1 MRVEREDKNK
11 MKRILFSLGLAGL
24 MTSVMA
30 VDPRLGSVSPSGFQ
44 AGTEVQMTF
53 SGSRLDD
60 AEEILFYKKG
70 FEVLAIEEKKAAS
83 VRVKVRI
90 AADCL
95 LGEHPVRVRT
105 KGGVTEVKTFY
116 VGPFPVV
123 ARVKPKAGEPHQK
136 LPLNST
142 VASSVPNESQELFTV
157 DAKKGQR
164 LSAEIESMRLGRG
177 FYDPYIEIL
186 DTKGFILSRSDDTK
200 LFIQD
205 CYASAT
211 VPEDGTYTI
220 KVRETSYGSVGAYRM
235 HVGTFA
241 RPTAAY
247 PGGGP
252 VGQDLQVKLIDPAA
266 GDFVQSLKLTKPGK
280 LQVSGGRM
288 DMPTYNDYG
297 IFASLGGVRT
307 PSWNRLRLSDFPNA
321 LEVEPN
327 NSLSEA
333 KLIETSLPLAL
344 NGIIEK
350 PGDEDWF
357 KFTAKK
363 GVRYAVRMYARKLR
377 SPLDSVMYVC
387 DKNGK
392 NLASNDDSGGPDS
405 YFAWTVPADGEYAF
419 RVRDHLGNGG
429 PDYVYRVEFQP
440 VKPSVSLYVPD
451 VGRYNTHTRKS
462 VVVARGNRFPL
473 VLRARRENFGGA
485 LKLAMKDFPA
495 GVTLHCDEMASNK
508 SALTLVFEA
517 AADAPIDGKLADIT
531 ATLKADQKD
540 PVSGGV
546 WQNFDLV
553 QQGNNGVYY
562 RTWVDQI
569 AVSVTE
575 ELPYKI
581 RIETPKAPLVQS
593 GTLPVKVIAERQEGF
608 KGAINVRLQLDQGFA
623 TRPPGLSCPTSIT
636 IAADKT
642 EAIYNFSASG
652 GAEVKTHQIAMIG
665 STAVKGGTA
674 YVSTQL
680 TPLDIK
686 NEFTTASIALAKTT
700 QGYPTQVKVKLTQQ
714 EPFPGKASVEL
725 LGLPSGTKTTKLEM
739 TKDMKELVFP
749 ITTETNAKVGLH
761 RTLLCRM
768 TVDYEGA
775 TLTQTFGSRGSL
787 RVDSPPAPPKVR
799 KPVAKEA
806 AKIPEP
812 TPPKK

>member
-1 MRVEREDKNK
+1 M
-11 MKRILFSLGLAGL
+11 MKRILLFFVLAG
-24 MTSVMA
+24 MTA
-30 VDPRLGSVSPSGFQ
+30 DLLAIDPRLSSVSPSGFQ

-53 SGSRLDD
+53 SGSRLED
-60 AEEILFYKKG
+60 AEEILFHKKG

-83 VRVKVRI
+83 VKVKVRLT
-90 AADCL
+90 ADCP

-105 KGGVTEVKTFY
+105 KGGVTEMKTFF

-123 ARVKPKAGEPHQK
+123 ARVKPKSGEPEQK
-136 LPLNST
+136 LPLNCT
-142 VASSVPNESQELFTV
+142 VAGSVPTESQEIFLV

-211 VPEDGTYTI
+211 VPDDGTYTI
-220 KVRETSYGSVGAYRM
+220 KVRETSYGSIGLYRL

-241 RPTAAY
+241 RPTAVY

-252 VGQDLQVKLIDPAA
+252 AGQDLQVKFIDQAT
-266 GDFVQSLKLTKPGK
+266 GDFSQLLKMPQPVSFQLTD
-280 LQVSGGRM
+280 GRM
-288 DMPTYNDYG
+288 DQPDLRDFG
-297 IFASLGGVRT
+297 IFAEREGVRA
-307 PSWNRLRLSDFPNA
+307 PSWNRLRISGFPNA

-327 NSLSEA
+327 NSRGEA
-333 KLIETSLPLAL
+333 KLVETPLPAAF

-357 KFTAKK
+357 RFMAKK
-363 GVRYAVRMYARKLR
+363 GQRYAVRMYARKLR
-377 SPLDSVMYVC
+377 SPLDSVMSVY

-392 NLASNDDSGGPDS
+392 SLASNDDSGGPDS
-405 YFAWTVPADGEYAF
+405 YFAWTVPADGEYAL
-419 RVRDHLGNGG
+419 RVRDHLSNGG

-440 VKPSVSLYVPD
+440 VKPTLSLYVPD
-451 VGRYNTHTRKS
+451 VSRYNTHTRKS

-473 VLRARRENFGGA
+473 VLRARRGSFGGA

-508 SALTLVFEA
+508 TALTLVFEA
-517 AADAPIDGKLADIT
+517 ASDAPIAGKLSDIT
-531 ATLKADQKD
+531 ATLKTDQKD

-546 WQNFDLV
+546 WQNYDLV
-553 QQGNNGVYY
+553 QRGNNGVYY

-608 KGAINVRLQLDQGFA
+608 KGSINVRLQLDQGFS

-636 IAADKT
+636 IAPDKT
-642 EAIYNFSASG
+642 EATYNFSASG
-652 GAEVKTHQIAMIG
+652 SAEAKTHQIAMIG
-665 STAVKGGTA
+665 STSVKGGTA
-674 YVSTQL
+674 YASTQL
-680 TPLDIK
+680 TPLEIK
-686 NEFTTASIALAKTT
+686 DEFTTAAITLAKAT
-700 QGYPTQVKVKLTQQ
+700 QGYPTQVKVALTQKV
-714 EPFPGKASVEL
+714 PFPGKASVEL
-725 LGLPSGTKTTKLEM
+725 LGLPSGAKTTKLEM

-768 TVDYEGA
+768 TVDYEGT

-787 RVDSPPAPPKVR
+787 RIDPPPSPPKVR
-799 KPVAKEA
+799 KPVANEI